1 VTEKAKEVV
10 KIGNHI
16 KGATAGVISFPF
28 GGMDEKKEEKAEAKK
43 EEKDMTIKKNDVI
56 GATEGV
62 VSFPF

>member
-1 VTEKAKEVV
+1 MTEKAKEVV

-43 EEKDMTIKKNDVI
+43 EDSRAATITAI
-56 GATEGV
+56 AAGGTAAPA
-62 VSFPF
+62 S